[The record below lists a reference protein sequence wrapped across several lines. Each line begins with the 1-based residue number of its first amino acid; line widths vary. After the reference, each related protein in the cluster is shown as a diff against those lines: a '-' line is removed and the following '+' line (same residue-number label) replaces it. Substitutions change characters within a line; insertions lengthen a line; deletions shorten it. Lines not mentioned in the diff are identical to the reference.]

1 MSCKAG
7 QSLIP
12 VKLRLGHL
20 SYNLLMEEYPLSEK
34 YISQI
39 DDNHWLL
46 DTKVANLQGIGRFT
60 IGLLDDIEIIESTE
74 LKEYISNYINSYLK

>member
-1 MSCKAG
+1 
-7 QSLIP
+7 
-12 VKLRLGHL
+12 
-20 SYNLLMEEYPLSEK
+20 MEEYPLSEK

-60 IGLLDDIEIIESTE
+60 VGLLDDIEIIESTE

>member
-1 MSCKAG
+1 
-7 QSLIP
+7 
-12 VKLRLGHL
+12 
-20 SYNLLMEEYPLSEK
+20 MEEYPLSEK
-34 YISQI
+34 YISQT

-60 IGLLDDIEIIESTE
+60 VGLLDDIEIIESTE